1 MNDILLRAVEPEDVD
16 FILEC
21 ESDALNAKWSDYRAP
36 FSRNQLLTYALTY
49 DADPF
54 KSGQLRLII
63 EAGDGPAGILDLF
76 DISEKDS
83 KAFVGI
89 CIHPSKRN
97 GGMGRKALE
106 CVKWYCKDRLGLS
119 QLVAEVSTENA
130 AAFSMFTGCGFDEI
144 ALLPRW
150 HRIGLDYH
158 DFHLLNFLLR

>member
-21 ESDALNAKWSDYRAP
+21 ESDTLNARWSDYRAP

-63 EAGDGPAGILDLF
+63 EDGVGRAGILDLF
-76 DISEKDS
+76 EISEKDS
-83 KAFVGI
+83 KASVGI

-97 GGMGRKALE
+97 RGIGCKAVE
-106 CVKWYCKDRLGLS
+106 RVKGLCRDRLGLS
-119 QLVAEVSTENA
+119 QLVAEVSTQNA
-130 AAFSMFTGCGFDEI
+130 AAFSMFTGCGFDKI
-144 ALLPRW
+144 AILPRW
-150 HRIGLDYH
+150 HRIGPDYH
-158 DFHLLNFLLR
+158 DFHLLNFLL